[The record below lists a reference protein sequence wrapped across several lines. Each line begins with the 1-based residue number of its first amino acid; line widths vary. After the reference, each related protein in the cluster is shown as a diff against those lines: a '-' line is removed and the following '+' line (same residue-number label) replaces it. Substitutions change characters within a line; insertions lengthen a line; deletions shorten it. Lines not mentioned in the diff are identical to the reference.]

1 MKKTWMI
8 VGSLTL
14 LCIASWLLV
23 IVILFD
29 PFSKNELTTMQGED
43 SSSLFDVYG
52 EHLSINHRA
61 DLLGIEEF
69 ERELAA
75 ENLSSSITEISLES
89 ETADDK
95 VLKVGREEEEEETV
109 ESDVNYDGRDKED
122 VTEEITT
129 MKGIRPGD
137 FSHIAPDGIISIET
151 LFEELSLEVE

>member
-14 LCIASWLLV
+14 LCITSWLLV

-29 PFSKNELTTMQGED
+29 PFSKKELTTMQGED

-75 ENLSSSITEISLES
+75 ENLSSSTTEISLES

-95 VLKVGREEEEEETV
+95 VLKAGREEEETV

-122 VTEEITT
+122 ATEEITT